1 MSEGFWSNFWSK
13 GWEDSKRESV
23 VAIDFLFHRSP
34 SEHIDALYNF
44 AGDVFGTIILS
55 IAGLITYI
63 IFRFCYRRIGRSWFL
78 KNKENISKIEKIIFK
93 TVTATFFTV
102 IVLFLIYLIVY
113 VLYQLIIVIFILL
126 AWLGKGIP
134 VGGSAP
140 KRTSS
145 TITGTHTT
153 DHMIFKDDETRQLVK
168 KTKDTFS

>member
-23 VAIDFLFHRSP
+23 IAIDFLFHRSP
-34 SEHIDALYNF
+34 IEHIDALYNF

-55 IAGLITYI
+55 IGTLITYI
-63 IFRFCYRRIGRSWFL
+63 IFRIFYRRIGRSWFL
-78 KNKENISKIEKIIFK
+78 KNKENISKIEKIERIIFK
-93 TVTATFFTV
+93 TVAAAFFTC
-102 IVLFLIYLIVY
+102 ISLFILYLIIY

-134 VGGSAP
+134 LSG
-140 KRTSS
+140 R

-153 DHMIFKDDETRQLVK
+153 DHMIFEDDETRRLVQ
-168 KTKDTFS
+168 KTKNTFR